1 MGDLL
6 ILAGGIALFL
16 FGVDES
22 SRASRVA
29 LGERERAMMARFAA
43 NPLGALILG
52 VLLSFLSQSSSVAT
66 SFAMGL
72 VDIGAL
78 SFSSSIIT
86 MMGSSV
92 GASMVTFL
100 LSLDVSY
107 LGPGFLLAGALV
119 SNLPAGIS
127 RYGGLLRGMG
137 IVLVGMLLI
146 KTGVSPL
153 MSSPNARFLV
163 GYLSGRPV
171 LLALGAFLA
180 TCAFQSS
187 SAVVALGIAMAS
199 SGVLGLHEACW
210 LVVGSHGGSFGPV
223 MLASLGK
230 KVSARRLAWAMG
242 IYKVL
247 GGVMGAFLAGPFA
260 SRAALPPVSGIPA
273 FMGLLTVLNGLALFP
288 AARWLAEV
296 SKVLAGSTRR
306 PGERAYIDDA
316 LAGFPEVAYKLLEKE
331 MGRLADLED
340 RFMGLLLQLPSDL
353 SVELRVRP
361 FVEDGVVDLADS
373 CVQYLDVIEDPSPEG
388 IERKRRLAQALLCL
402 RAMGVVLT
410 RDLYPALSD
419 MARSREL
426 MGINGI
432 GRSIQV
438 VRDIL
443 SSAVGSWVL
452 GDKQMALRAMSAFE
466 PLSHRGFGLYEEIS
480 SGERD
485 RGRIWNLERVLLEL
499 GRVASE
505 LSQLVLNEE
514 V

>member
-1 MGDLL
+1 MGHLL
-6 ILAGGIALFL
+6 ILAGGIVLFL

-22 SRASRVA
+22 SRASRAA
-29 LGERERAMMARFAA
+29 LGERERALMARFAA
-43 NPLGALILG
+43 NPLGALVLG
-52 VLLSFLSQSSSVAT
+52 GVLSFLSQSSSVAT

-78 SFSSSIIT
+78 SFSSSIVT

-107 LGPGFLLAGALV
+107 LGPGFLLLGAGA
-119 SNLPAGIS
+119 SNFPSGVS

-153 MSSPNARFLV
+153 MSSPGARVLV
-163 GYLSGRPV
+163 GYLADRPL

-199 SGVLGLHEACW
+199 SGVLGLKEACW

-223 MLASLGK
+223 MLASIGK
-230 KVSARRLAWAMG
+230 KLSARRLAWATG

-247 GGVMGAFLAGPFA
+247 GGVMGAFLVGPFA
-260 SRAALPPVSGIPA
+260 ARAGLPPVLGIPA
-273 FMGLLTVLNGLALFP
+273 FMGFLTVVNGLALFP
-288 AARWLAEV
+288 LTGWLAQA
-296 SKVLAGSTRR
+296 STVLAGTARR

-316 LAGFPEVAYKLLEKE
+316 LAGFPEVAYRLLEKE
-331 MGRLADLED
+331 MGRLADMED
-340 RFMGLLLQLPSDL
+340 RFMGMLRQLQTDP
-353 SVELRVRP
+353 SVELRLKP
-361 FVEDGVVDLADS
+361 FAEDGMVDLADS
-373 CVQYLDVIEDPSPEG
+373 CIQYLDVIEDPSPRG
-388 IERKRRLAQALLCL
+388 IERKRRLAQVLLCL
-402 RAMGVVLT
+402 RSMGVVLT
-410 RDLYPALSD
+410 RDLYPLMAEV
-419 MARSREL
+419 ARSREL
-426 MGINGI
+426 MAIEGVW
-432 GRSIQV
+432 RSIDV
-438 VRDIL
+438 VREVL
-443 SSAVGSWVL
+443 SASVGAWVL
-452 GDKQMALRAMSAFE
+452 GDKQMAARAVSVFE
-466 PLSHRGFGLYEEIS
+466 PLSHRGFGLYDGIS

-485 RGRIWNLERVLLEL
+485 RSRIWNVERVLLEL
-499 GRVASE
+499 GRLASE
-505 LSQLVLNEE
+505 LAELVLNEE